1 MELWC
6 PVLVW
11 TLDEIVTRGAFPET
25 EVLAILMI
33 ALLPGNVGEEVEI
46 VLSCTTKGS
55 KIL

>member
-33 ALLPGNVGEEVEI
+33 ALLPGNVREEVEI
-46 VLSCTTKGS
+46 VLSDTTKGS